1 MEEENSQPQHKTIE
15 DIELLVSIY
24 AYQKEL
30 LQCLKEGQGRLPD
43 PKFKAEVASRRL
55 AVECRRYKDRKIPQ
69 DQWPPSLQAWANRNQ
84 LKRAGLPSK
93 PTVGE
98 ESVNETALKR
108 EGNGRTSRPGGE
120 NDL

>member
-43 PKFKAEVASRRL
+43 PKFKSDVASRRL
-55 AVECRRYKDRKIPQ
+55 AVEARRYFDKKIRFS
-69 DQWPPSLQAWANRNQ
+69 DWPCSLREWTLENYPRFVPKGY
-84 LKRAGLPSK
+84 LR
-93 PTVGE
+93 TEGE
-98 ESVNETALKR
+98 
-108 EGNGRTSRPGGE
+108 
-120 NDL
+120 D

>member
-1 MEEENSQPQHKTIE
+1 MKAEQSEPQLKPIE
-15 DIELLVSIY
+15 DIELLVALY
-24 AYQKEL
+24 ANLGELIACKKE
-30 LQCLKEGQGRLPD
+30 GRLPD

-55 AVECRRYKDRKIPQ
+55 AVECRRYRDRKIPQ

-84 LKRAGLPSK
+84 LQRAGLPTK

-108 EGNGRTSRPGGE
+108 EGNGRTSRPGG
-120 NDL
+120 

>member
-55 AVECRRYKDRKIPQ
+55 AVECRRYRDRKIPQ
-69 DQWPPSLQAWANRNQ
+69 DQWPPSLQAWANGNQ
-84 LKRAGLPSK
+84 LERVGLPSK
-93 PTVGE
+93 TTVGE
-98 ESVNETALKR
+98 ENGEAAVER
-108 EGNGRTSRPGGE
+108 ERGK
-120 NDL
+120 